1 MIRTIFTPDTNR
13 ISLSIPDRYVG
24 RQLEITVLPLSEPA
38 TTQPA
43 TNTSGADS
51 SFGAWADMEPSTGA
65 ICREIRAGRKFRN
78 RDLS

>member
-1 MIRTIFTPDTNR
+1 MIRTVFTPDTNR
-13 ISLSIPDRYVG
+13 VSLSIPDRYVG

-38 TTQPA
+38 TD
-43 TNTSGADS
+43 TSGADP

-78 RDLS
+78 RALRL